1 MQSMSE
7 NESMLDERL
16 LLEAAREAR
25 KKSLCA
31 LLKISGG
38 SSYLG

>member
-1 MQSMSE
+1 MSE

-16 LLEAAREAR
+16 LLEAARSSEE
-25 KKSLCA
+25 SLRA
-31 LLKISGG
+31 LLKISGR